1 MKYISYYSVLDY
13 FALALRFMALVV
25 TDGRGVVDLR
35 ISQQLMQVALEELG
49 ARVPPSPESLKSG
62 G

>member
-35 ISQQLMQVALEELG
+35 ISQQLM
-49 ARVPPSPESLKSG
+49 PLKSSVLED
-62 G
+62 